1 MINAD
6 KGQEG
11 MANIIEA
18 RNKYRMLR
26 SRKERMAFITK
37 VAKMFKY
44 SRNSELM
51 GKVGSDR
58 ASKMYCTKLVHA

>member
-1 MINAD
+1 MANTD

-51 GKVGSDR
+51 GKVGSDW